1 MINLA
6 PIAAAN
12 KASLDTLFD
21 LSTRAFEGVE
31 QLVALNLQTIKTVL
45 AESKETSL
53 SALQAKS
60 PADLLKLQTEALQ
73 AAPQKALSYGHQV
86 QAIFEPIAA
95 AQRATFDA
103 KIADVQAKFLDAI
116 KGAVKDGPAADT
128 AEWAPQAPTDGVVA
142 TPEVLTGIAV
152 HAEPHTPG
160 GRWIV
165 IRKPAR
171 SKSSTVDFCRLP
183 EGRPKRRV
191 SGGSWAVIGLR
202 ILDFGSR
209 I

>member
-1 MINLA
+1 MNNLDQFA
-6 PIAAAN
+6 VAN

-86 QAIFEPIAA
+86 QAIFAPIAA

-128 AEWAPQAPTDGVVA
+128 ILTLA
-142 TPEVLTGIAV
+142 TSTIA
-152 HAEPHTPG
+152 AANNAYERANT
-160 GRWIV
+160 
-165 IRKPAR
+165 A
-171 SKSSTVDFCRLP
+171 SKQ
-183 EGRPKRRV
+183 V
-191 SGGSWAVIGLR
+191 SDAVTANVQKVTETAAKASQDALAAIEA
-202 ILDFGSR
+202 
-209 I
+209 

>member
-86 QAIFEPIAA
+86 QSIFAPIAA
-95 AQRATFDA
+95 AQRATFDTQ
-103 KIADVQAKFLDAI
+103 IADVQAKVLDAVN
-116 KGAVKDGPAADT
+116 KAVKDGPAADT
-128 AEWAPQAPTDGVVA
+128 ILTLAKSTIAAANTAYERANTVSKQVTDAVA
-142 TPEVLTGIAV
+142 ANATKVTEAAAKASHDALAAI
-152 HAEPHTPG
+152 E
-160 GRWIV
+160 
-165 IRKPAR
+165 
-171 SKSSTVDFCRLP
+171 D
-183 EGRPKRRV
+183 
-191 SGGSWAVIGLR
+191 
-202 ILDFGSR
+202 
-209 I
+209 